1 MLDLNL
7 LGAITALWIYFFS
20 ILVFLARLAYKP
32 RQERLSA
39 IFLYLSAITLI
50 YLLLTAGQKVRPAL
64 YYLQIS
70 LMLLW
75 MVVSILLDWVFKFN
89 FRQNLRWVIA
99 YVMLFFAGT
108 GGMLG
113 VASLAGRGW
122 MFAALIMFL
131 LMAALTFYQRA
142 KTGK

>member
-1 MLDLNL
+1 MSDLNL

-32 RQERLSA
+32 RQERLAA
-39 IFLYLSAITLI
+39 ILLYLSAIPLI
-50 YLLLTAGQKVRPAL
+50 YLLFNPGQEVRPAL
-64 YYLQIS
+64 YYLQVS

-75 MVVSILLDWVFKFN
+75 MVVSIQLDWIFKVD
-89 FRQNLRWVIA
+89 FRQNLRWVIP

-113 VASLAGRGW
+113 VAALAGRGW
-122 MFAALIMFL
+122 MFAALILFL
-131 LMAALTFYQRA
+131 LMATLTFYQRA